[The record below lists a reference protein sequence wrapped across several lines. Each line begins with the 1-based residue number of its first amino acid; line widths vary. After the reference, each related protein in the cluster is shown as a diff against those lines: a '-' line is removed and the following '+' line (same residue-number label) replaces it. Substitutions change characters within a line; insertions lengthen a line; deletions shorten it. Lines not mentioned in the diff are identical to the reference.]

1 MIFMVR
7 PEDVS
12 NLVVQEELV
21 ILMQTFLN
29 VVR

>member
-1 MIFMVR
+1 MIFVVR

-12 NLVVQEELV
+12 NLVVQEVLV